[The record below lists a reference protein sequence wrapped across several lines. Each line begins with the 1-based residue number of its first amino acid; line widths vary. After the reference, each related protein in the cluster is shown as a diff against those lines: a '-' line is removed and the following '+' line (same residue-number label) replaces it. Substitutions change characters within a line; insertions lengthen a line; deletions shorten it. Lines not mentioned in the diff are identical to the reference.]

1 MLTFQ
6 TTTSMFIDKKN
17 LLKYNGFIS
26 VLQNTPLLLGPILGG
41 VLLSLITMKEII
53 LIDIVS
59 FFVGFCFTTV
69 ISFPNMK
76 YAKRKSLKW
85 NQIVFSTQYIFK
97 NKSLKNILLLFTIE
111 NFLGGLTLGLV
122 TAFLL
127 AKTNGDNLITAYTFS
142 LVAVGG
148 IIGGFIAYRVPKLMI
163 HPFRNILII
172 FFLSG
177 LVGRVFVGFF
187 NSVLILGVCLM
198 FRNIMIPLANA
209 VCETVW
215 QKNTPTEYQGRIFGT
230 RRFFAQGGLPIS
242 ILMGA
247 WTVDFIFSKE
257 AWWTLSIAKYFNIT
271 VESAQLSLLFIV
283 CGCLEIITSVYYLIR
298 QNK

>member
-1 MLTFQ
+1 MFAGHFIDKVNRKRILQLCDIGFIIASVFMLFAITYDPFSIIFLIFINFITGLLSCFKMLTFQ

-177 LVGRVFVGFF
+177 LVG
-187 NSVLILGVCLM
+187 
-198 FRNIMIPLANA
+198 
-209 VCETVW
+209 
-215 QKNTPTEYQGRIFGT
+215 
-230 RRFFAQGGLPIS
+230 
-242 ILMGA
+242 
-247 WTVDFIFSKE
+247 
-257 AWWTLSIAKYFNIT
+257 
-271 VESAQLSLLFIV
+271 
-283 CGCLEIITSVYYLIR
+283 
-298 QNK
+298 